1 MFTHLSHK
9 TCRYFTN
16 FYTFYMFYT
25 AKNFHE
31 NLCASETLC
40 LCAKNSSLLVN
51 RIK

>member
-1 MFTHLSHK
+1 MVDDFNAEAQRMFLH
-9 TCRYFTN
+9 
-16 FYTFYMFYT
+16 TFYMFYT
-25 AKNFHE
+25 AKILHK